1 MKYSSR
7 WLDAVK
13 NRWYYE
19 NQLEWRK
26 GERGRRN
33 MHKILIRTT
42 KKKKKEFSY
51 KIFSQGEKE
60 SNLWLLWKLLS
71 MLKMIAN

>member
-42 KKKKKEFSY
+42 KKKKKKRVFLQDILTRG
-51 KIFSQGEKE
+51 KRK
-60 SNLWLLWKLLS
+60 
-71 MLKMIAN
+71 